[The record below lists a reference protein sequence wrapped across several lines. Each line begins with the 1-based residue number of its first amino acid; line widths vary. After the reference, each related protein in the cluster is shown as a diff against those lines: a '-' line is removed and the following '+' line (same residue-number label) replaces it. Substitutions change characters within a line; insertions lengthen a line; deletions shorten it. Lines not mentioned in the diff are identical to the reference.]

1 MYFDEILL
9 FLANNTFDY
18 KFIIFFY
25 IISII
30 LLSLPIPYTFIIIT
44 NVYVFGWYGF
54 FIVIL
59 SIPLGAILTYYYVIK
74 LSSFIK
80 KLSFIENKTIN
91 KNFFKNIYFLII
103 ARATLPFFLVSLA
116 MSIFKI
122 SVKKYLLITIL
133 GTFTNVLLV
142 SIIVEE
148 IRDTII
154 KYDDIIINWK
164 DPKFIIPL
172 FIIVMLIFIT
182 NYFKKRFKLR

>member
-30 LLSLPIPYTFIIIT
+30 LLSLPIPYTFIIIA

-74 LSSFIK
+74 LNSFIK

-172 FIIVMLIFIT
+172 FVIVMLIFIT

>member
-1 MYFDEILL
+1 MIMIGSVRS
-9 FLANNTFDY
+9 
-18 KFIIFFY
+18 KIIWA
-25 IISII
+25 SKQ
-30 LLSLPIPYTFIIIT
+30 IPYTFIIIA

-74 LSSFIK
+74 LNGFIK

-172 FIIVMLIFIT
+172 FIISILIFIT

>member
-30 LLSLPIPYTFIIIT
+30 LLSLPIPYTFIIIA

-74 LSSFIK
+74 LNSFIK
-80 KLSFIENKTIN
+80 KLSFNKNKTIN

>member
-30 LLSLPIPYTFIIIT
+30 LLSLPIPYTFIIIA

-74 LSSFIK
+74 LNGFIK